1 MADPT
6 PMPPAGAL
14 NPPSQR
20 DAGSDSAA
28 SAGARAAHALNAL
41 LLESSRDCI
50 VGLDLEGRMTFVSRG
65 GLAAVEIDD
74 AQALIGR
81 SWLKVWQGAD
91 RDNAAAAVAAAR
103 QGSTGR
109 FHAFLP
115 TAKGTP
121 RWWDVAISP
130 LPGAN
135 GKPESMVS
143 VGRDITDMKLAQ
155 LRLEASEAQFRTF
168 AQAMP
173 HHVWTSPPDGQLD
186 WFNDR
191 VLAYSGA
198 AEGELTGGGWTR
210 LVHPDDVALAGQR
223 WAAAIAEGTAYE
235 TEFRLRRADGEYRWH
250 LARAVPICTAD
261 GCVTRWIGTNTDIAE
276 QKKTEEALAH
286 LNAFLERDIAAT
298 CAACGRGGVVAAG
311 NSAVP
316 AGGAISAIGSVLR
329 GA

>member
-1 MADPT
+1 MAEPMPT
-6 PMPPAGAL
+6 PPADAL
-14 NPPSQR
+14 NPPPHG
-20 DAGSDSAA
+20 DAGSDSA
-28 SAGARAAHALNAL
+28 GTRAAHALNAL

-50 VGLDLEGRMTFVSRG
+50 VGLDLEGRMTFVSPG

-74 AQALIGR
+74 VKGLIGR

-91 RDNAAAAVAAAR
+91 RANATAAVAVAR

-109 FHAFLP
+109 FQAFLP
-115 TAKGTP
+115 TAKGIP

-130 LPGAN
+130 LAGAD
-135 GKPESMVS
+135 GKPESLVS
-143 VGRDITDMKLAQ
+143 VGRDITEMKLAQ

-191 VLAYSGA
+191 VYAYSGA
-198 AEGELTGGGWTR
+198 AESELNGGGWAR

-223 WAAAIAEGTAYE
+223 WAAAIAEGTPYE

-250 LARAVPICTAD
+250 LARAVPIRTAD

-286 LNAFLERDIAAT
+286 LNAFLERDAAGAT
-298 CAACGRGGVVAAG
+298 CAACGRGGVLAAEG
-311 NSAVP
+311 SAMT
-316 AGGAISAIGSVLR
+316 ASGAISAIGSDLS